1 MSPASFIG
9 RRVLVIGEG
18 LVATATE
25 ALGQS
30 ALEFG
35 GPERLVGPSAGQPDP
50 ELVLIDAQCAPPAV
64 LSAAIEGLSQRR
76 VIPAAV
82 LVGENMPTGA
92 VRALLRLPRSDVL
105 EAPFTSADLARIAGE
120 LLASADPAAGQPA
133 TRSKCWSVMGAVGG
147 SGATTVAIEI
157 SSALSRARGSKSR
170 VCLVD
175 LNLTDGQAA
184 AYLGALPNLQ
194 LSQASAAPDRI
205 DASLLDVFASH
216 VTDRLHVL
224 AAPRDPHAFQR
235 IQPGTLLRLLDVA
248 CQAYDWVIVDMP
260 RLRQPWTLDVLGGS
274 DELMIISELTVP
286 ALLSARALADE
297 LEAEL
302 LDGPIPRIVL
312 NRLASRV
319 FGPAPSMTEA
329 ERALGRKADGAI
341 TSDWEAAAA
350 SVNLG
355 GPISQHRPKSKIVR
369 DIEVLA
375 ERLAAGPAQRTA
387 ERAA

>member
-1 MSPASFIG
+1 MSQTSLAG
-9 RRVLVIGEG
+9 RRVLVIGHG

-35 GPERLVGPSAGQPDP
+35 GPDRLLGEDPGGPDP
-50 ELVLIDAQCAPPAV
+50 ELVLIDSQCAPPTV
-64 LSAAIEGLSQRR
+64 LSAAIEALGRRR
-76 VIPAAV
+76 VVPAAV

-105 EAPFTSADLARIAGE
+105 EAPFTASDLSRMAGE
-120 LLASADPAAGQPA
+120 LLAGDTSTGQPA
-133 TRSKCWSVMGAVGG
+133 SRSKCWSVMGAVGG

-157 SSALSRARGSKSR
+157 SSALARTRGSKGR

-175 LNLTDGQAA
+175 LNLADGQAA
-184 AYLGALPNLQ
+184 AYLGVMPNLQ

-205 DASLLDVFASH
+205 DASLLDVFAAH

-224 AAPRDPHAFQR
+224 AAPRDPRAFERVQAH
-235 IQPGTLLRLLDVA
+235 TLLRLLDVA

-260 RLRQPWTLDVLGGS
+260 RLRQSWTLDVLSGS

-286 ALLSARALADE
+286 ALLSARSLADE
-297 LEAEL
+297 LESEL

>member
-1 MSPASFIG
+1 MSQAALYG
-9 RRVLVIGEG
+9 RRVLVIGQG
-18 LVATATE
+18 LVSTATD

-30 ALEFG
+30 ELEFG
-35 GPERLVGPSAGQPDP
+35 EPDRLLGTDRGGPEP
-50 ELVLIDAQCAPPAV
+50 ELVVIDAGCAPPNV
-64 LSAAIEGLSQRR
+64 LSAMIEALGRR
-76 VIPAAV
+76 RTPPAAI
-82 LVGENMPTGA
+82 LVGEGLPTAA
-92 VRALLRLPRSDVL
+92 VRALLRLPKSDVL
-105 EAPFTSADLARIAGE
+105 EAPFTTDDLARMAGE
-120 LLASADPAAGQPA
+120 MLAGDETAPQAH
-133 TRSKCWSVMGAVGG
+133 SKCWSVMGAVGG
-147 SGATTVAIEI
+147 AGATTVAIEL
-157 SSALSRARGSKSR
+157 SACLSRARGGKSR

-175 LNLTDGQAA
+175 LHLADGSAA
-184 AYLGALPNLQ
+184 AYLGAQPNLMM
-194 LSQASAAPDRI
+194 SQASAAPDRI
-205 DASLLDVFASH
+205 DASLLDIFTTH
-216 VTDRLHVL
+216 VSERLHVL
-224 AAPRDPHAFQR
+224 AAPRDPRAFER
-235 IQPGTLLRLLDVA
+235 VQPHTLLRLLDVA
-248 CQAYDWVIVDMP
+248 CQSYDWVVVDLP
-260 RLRQPWTLDVLGGS
+260 RHRQPWTLDVLGGS

-302 LDGPIPRIVL
+302 PDGPTPRIVL

-355 GPISQHRPKSKIVR
+355 GPIAQHRPKSKIVR

-375 ERLAAGPAQRTA
+375 ERLANEPKPLRRS

>member
-1 MSPASFIG
+1 MSQPSLIG
-9 RRVLVIGEG
+9 RRVLVIGQG

-25 ALGQS
+25 ALGQA

-35 GPERLVGPSAGQPDP
+35 GPERLLEGAGGPDP
-50 ELVLIDAQCAPPAV
+50 ELVLIDAECAPSAV
-64 LSAAIEGLSQRR
+64 LSPAIEALGRRRIVPAAIL
-76 VIPAAV
+76 I
-82 LVGENMPTGA
+82 GENMPTAA

-105 EAPFTSADLARIAGE
+105 EAPFTSQDLTRMAGD
-120 LLASADPAAGQPA
+120 LLAVIDAVAAQPAAS
-133 TRSKCWSVMGAVGG
+133 RSKCWTVMGAVGG

-157 SSALSRARGSKSR
+157 SSALSRTRGSKSR

-175 LNLTDGQAA
+175 LNLADGQAA
-184 AYLGALPNLQ
+184 AYLGAMPNLQ
-194 LSQASAAPDRI
+194 LGQASAAPDRI
-205 DASLLDVFASH
+205 DASLLDVFAAH

-224 AAPRDPHAFQR
+224 AAPRDPRAFER
-235 IQPGTLLRLLDVA
+235 IQAHTLLRLLDVA

-286 ALLSARALADE
+286 ALISARALADE

-302 LDGPIPRIVL
+302 TDGPIPRIVL

>member
-1 MSPASFIG
+1 MSQASLIG

-30 ALEFG
+30 SLEFG
-35 GPERLVGPSAGQPDP
+35 GPERLQIVGGPEP
-50 ELVLIDAQCAPPAV
+50 ELVLIDAQCAPPPV
-64 LSAAIEGLSQRR
+64 LSAAIESLSQRR
-76 VIPAAV
+76 AVPAAV
-82 LVGENMPTGA
+82 LVGENMPMAA

-105 EAPFTSADLARIAGE
+105 EAPFSSTDLIRIAGE
-120 LLASADPAAGQPA
+120 LLASSDAAAGQPA

-157 SSALSRARGSKSR
+157 SSALSRTRGSKSR

-175 LNLTDGQAA
+175 LNLNDGQAA
-184 AYLGALPNLQ
+184 AYLGAMPNLQ

-205 DASLLDVFASH
+205 DPSLLDVFAAH

-224 AAPRDPHAFQR
+224 AAHRDPHAFQR
-235 IQPGTLLRLLDVA
+235 IQPHTLLRLLDVA
-248 CQAYDWVIVDMP
+248 CEAYDWVIVDMP
-260 RLRQPWTLDVLGGS
+260 RLRQPWTLDVLSGS

-319 FGPAPSMTEA
+319 FGPAPSMAEA
-329 ERALGRKADGAI
+329 AKALGRKADGAI